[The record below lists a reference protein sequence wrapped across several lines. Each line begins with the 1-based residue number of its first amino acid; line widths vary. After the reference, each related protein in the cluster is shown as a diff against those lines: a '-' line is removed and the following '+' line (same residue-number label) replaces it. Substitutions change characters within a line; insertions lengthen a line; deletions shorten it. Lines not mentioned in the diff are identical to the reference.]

1 VLYQLAARVQLR
13 IGGLNEMLGRTKVLI
28 GAAMALLAV
37 FAIWGWMRKPANS
50 ATNAI
55 NWTQPVNGQPVNG
68 QPATNDAYGQSTAAN
83 PNPAYAAY
91 SDTPGNPYATTVSY
105 APPPEPMYASRDY
118 VRTIRPSAEQRQEYV
133 ERPPV
138 ETGYAERGAAD
149 RVHYTRERS
158 KRNSALI
165 VAGSAGTGAAIGALA
180 GGGKGAGIGA
190 LAGGAGGFIY
200 DRLTHKH

>member
-1 VLYQLAARVQLR
+1 
-13 IGGLNEMLGRTKVLI
+13 MLPRTKVLT

-37 FAIWGWMRKPANS
+37 FAIWGWMRKPADSPAN
-50 ATNAI
+50 AT
-55 NWTQPVNGQPVNG
+55 NWTQPVNGQAVNGQPVNG
-68 QPATNDAYGQSTAAN
+68 QPVTNDAYGQSTAAN

-91 SDTPGNPYATTVSY
+91 SDTPGNPYATTASY

-118 VRTIRPSAEQRQEYV
+118 VRTIRPVAEQRQEYV

-149 RVHYTRERS
+149 RVRYTRERS
-158 KRNSALI
+158 KRNSGLI